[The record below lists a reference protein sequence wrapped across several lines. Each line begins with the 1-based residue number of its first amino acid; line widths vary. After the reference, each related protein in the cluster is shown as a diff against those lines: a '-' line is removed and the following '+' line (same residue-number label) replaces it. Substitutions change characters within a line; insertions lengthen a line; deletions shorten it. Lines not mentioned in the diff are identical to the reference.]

1 MMCITIKT
9 ITAPKYSAA
18 DSSVIDVTIDCVEY
32 GVIPSTMH
40 PADNTEY
47 TLAADGAKIT
57 NAQIFANAISGQY
70 GAVGAYIPPVVSPA
84 QIAAIAM
91 SAGLA
96 ITSTSTPSLNGTYSV
111 GAQAQAD
118 ITSVMTG
125 VAVGVGLP
133 GGGSS
138 FYWLDATGTPHS
150 FTQAQFLSLATAIRN
165 YVYVLDMY
173 GYGQGT
179 QPAATATI
187 P

>member
-1 MMCITIKT
+1 MCLYLLFFCNNFKITIFSKKRKKT
-9 ITAPKYSAA
+9 LVPK
-18 DSSVIDVTIDCVEY
+18 
-32 GVIPSTMH
+32 
-40 PADNTEY
+40 NT
-47 TLAADGAKIT
+47 L
-57 NAQIFANAISGQY
+57 
-70 GAVGAYIPPVVSPA
+70 PVPSPA
-84 QIAAIAM
+84 QVAAIAM

-96 ITSTSTPSLNGTYSV
+96 VTSTSTPSLNGTYSV

-138 FYWLDATGTPHS
+138 FYWLDSGGTPHN

-165 YVYVLDMY
+165 YVYLLDMY
-173 GYGQGT
+173 GYGQGS
-179 QPAATATI
+179 QPTATATI

>member
-1 MMCITIKT
+1 MPITINS
-9 ITAPKYSAA
+9 ITSPHYSSL
-18 DSSVIDVTIDCVEY
+18 DNSIIDVVVDCAEF
-32 GVIPSTMH
+32 GAIPMTVH
-40 PADNTEY
+40 PQDNTTY
-47 TLAADGAKIT
+47 TIAADGSRIT